1 MSHPPWYS
9 VDMILTQRPMKNTL
23 PIALSWAHYG
33 ELHRVTPWPEVR
45 FERLYGDDW
54 IAINPTSEL
63 LEAASLAC
71 RNRDWR
77 PYLEFVPTVVGTF
90 LAGFSFNRME
100 ALQVAARC
108 PALLPDLIDTPALT
122 SFLADHVSLRG
133 ATAACWTEIVA
144 VHERNG
150 VFGVLE
156 WLGLPASRQT
166 LKILSQLESPDLP
179 KRFLEPLRTQLW
191 EPRTIFAL
199 QRVPAIT
206 DRHLASYCRHAIAA

>member
-1 MSHPPWYS
+1 
-9 VDMILTQRPMKNTL
+9 MILTQRPLKNTL
-23 PIALSWAHYG
+23 PIALSWSHYG

-54 IAINPTSEL
+54 IAINPNNEL

-77 PYLEFVPTVVGTF
+77 PYLEFVPGEVRTF

-100 ALQVAARC
+100 ALWVAARC
-108 PALLPDLIDTPALT
+108 PSLMSDLIATPALT
-122 SFLADHVSLRG
+122 AFLADHVSLRG
-133 ATAACWTEIVA
+133 ITTSGWAEIAA
-144 VHERNG
+144 VHDRSG
-150 VFGVLE
+150 IFGVLE

-166 LKILSQLESPDLP
+166 LTILTHLESPDLP

-199 QRVPAIT
+199 QRMPAIT
-206 DRHLASYCRHAIAA
+206 DRHLADYCTDPVAA